1 MSIQENT
8 EIKLKNVASQTTEEL
23 LNPENNKKFW
33 CCISYKWCF
42 AHLGFSGNTTY
53 DEDTCLCCRCLD
65 CCSWCLE
72 FNNKTNWFCRYKMV
86 CFGCCCSIFYN

>member
-1 MSIQENT
+1 MSIQEND
-8 EIKLKNVASQTTEEL
+8 EIKLENVVCQTTEKL
-23 LNPENNKKFW
+23 LNTENNKSFL

-42 AHLGFSGNTTY
+42 AHLGLSGNTTY

-86 CFGCCCSIFYN
+86 CFGCCFSIFYN